1 MKVMPIFP
9 LARGTPGQ
17 QISFAE
23 NSDFSSSAMPAS
35 VRSHSASR
43 CASRRC
49 LAGYDV
55 NSAGQVHTY
64 LGYLRDLPYQE
75 QLYWAS
81 MNEWPKAPIS
91 RRAFQTDFRG
101 EFATDYD
108 PLIALKGKVK
118 RLDELAPKWWNCRG
132 KAAAPRLMGPYCC
145 SIYLY

>member
-23 NSDFSSSAMPAS
+23 NWDSWSSAMPAS

-43 CASRRC
+43 WLRRC
-49 LAGYDV
+49 LAGYNV

-81 MNEWPKAPIS
+81 MNDRPKAPIS
-91 RRAFQTDFRG
+91 SRFSDGFHG
-101 EFATDYD
+101 GFATDYD
-108 PLIALKGKVK
+108 PLIALKERCSASTSGAEIV
-118 RLDELAPKWWNCRG
+118 ELRS
-132 KAAAPRLMGPYCC
+132 KAAAPRLTGPYCC
-145 SIYLY
+145 SICRY